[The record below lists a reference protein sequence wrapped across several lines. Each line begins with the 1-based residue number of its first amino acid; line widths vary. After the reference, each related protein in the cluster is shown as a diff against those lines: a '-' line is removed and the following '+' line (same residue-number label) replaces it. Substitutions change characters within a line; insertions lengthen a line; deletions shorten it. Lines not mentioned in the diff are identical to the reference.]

1 MFIIGN
7 EVLVKDKSSVKPL
20 GQEPVVTILPATL
33 RKHVDRFVYCHED
46 LYRLIQGT
54 SLKDRRIMVFEE
66 EFVTTRNRREGVSRG
81 MELAVDRAKHT
92 RAAGLVVETKQKF
105 T

>member
-1 MFIIGN
+1 
-7 EVLVKDKSSVKPL
+7 
-20 GQEPVVTILPATL
+20 
-33 RKHVDRFVYCHED
+33 
-46 LYRLIQGT
+46 
-54 SLKDRRIMVFEE
+54 MVFDE
-66 EFVTTRNRREGVSRG
+66 EFVTTRNRREGVSCG